1 MSKSFD
7 GVLYGISPEIKKV
20 LEKLPEN
27 VKRNVSEI
35 RLREN
40 KPLAL
45 TIENET
51 KFLSRGG
58 AVCDFTNPNCLMVS
72 PSLLEE
78 TFKLLCGNAVF
89 AHESELARGFV
100 SLKNGCRCGVSGVFS
115 GTTLVKATGL
125 NIRIAREKLG
135 SADGILKKYYG
146 KGLLIAG
153 PPASGKT
160 TLLRD
165 LILKLSVGSVTG
177 SRRVCVIDTRNE
189 LGGGLDLGPNTDV
202 LNTDSKAAGALMAVR
217 TLFPEFLAFDEL
229 GTEEELIA
237 LEQCF
242 FAGVSVIVTAH
253 IGSAN
258 ELMKRAVTRRLL
270 LSGVIEQVAVLPKH
284 FSEQIKF
291 FDLKEILNGAF

>member
-1 MSKSFD
+1 MSKNFD
-7 GVLYGISPEIKKV
+7 DVLYGISPKIKAV
-20 LEKLPEN
+20 LERLPEN
-27 VKRNVSEI
+27 VKRNVAEI

-58 AVCDFTNPNCLMVS
+58 AVCDFPNQNCIIVS
-72 PSLLEE
+72 SSSLEE
-78 TFKLLCGNAVF
+78 SFKLLCGNAVF
-89 AHESELARGFV
+89 AHESELARGFI
-100 SLKNGCRCGVSGVFS
+100 SLKNGCRCGVSGIFS
-115 GTTLVKATGL
+115 GPVLIKANGL

-135 SADGILKKYYG
+135 SADKILKSYYG

-165 LILKLSVGSVTG
+165 LVRQLSVGFITG

-202 LNTDSKAAGALMAVR
+202 LSTDSKAAGALMAVR
-217 TLFPEFLAFDEL
+217 TLFPEFLAFDEI
-229 GTEEELIA
+229 GTEEEL
-237 LEQCF
+237 LSLRQCF

-253 IGSAN
+253 IGAAN
-258 ELMKRAVTRRLL
+258 ELTKRAVTRRLL
-270 LSGVIEQVAVLPKH
+270 RSGFIEQVAVLPKH
-284 FSEQIKF
+284 FSGQIKLY
-291 FDLKEILNGAF
+291 DTKEILNGNV